1 MAELLIKGGMV
12 IDGTGNAGYE
22 ADVFVKDGKI
32 VKIAKIAKNEK
43 TETVPSDFAAADIQ
57 VLDARGK
64 LVTPG
69 FINMHSHSDCSV
81 AMYPEMESTLGQG
94 ITTEFAG
101 HCGLGVAPVDQYWLY
116 MFPEKRAFSRVIP
129 EPIGGIN
136 PYDAYV
142 VPTDCLRKP
151 FEEAY
156 GETLDWSTYGEFTDH
171 MRKRGMGANLVLV
184 AGHAQM
190 RLQAMGLDYMRDAT
204 EKELQAMEASL
215 NDAMD
220 HGAIGLSLG
229 LDYEPGMFA
238 GEEELLRLMK
248 VAAERDGIVTAH
260 TRSRDHAYY
269 GHSQNFLDGLKEFM
283 ELGKKSGARIH
294 VSHIQN
300 GYHMEPEDDNLTAL
314 AVERTLEV
322 LEAARKE
329 GVRVTWDVIPKYAFG
344 PFHYPMAAGMFQP
357 YVEQCGGCQEFSR
370 KLAIGTYRQN
380 IEKEIR
386 SGNHASRGIFTR
398 FNPKNDPNWD
408 TAKVI
413 TRCSDETVVGKTIRE
428 AAAGKDSLT
437 FLLDLLEKDPYVAV
451 IPLGR
456 RPVSTPDRDAFVAK
470 EEAAIGLDTW
480 TFRYDAALSEGDM
493 PLECGSPATYE
504 GMTVFFQTEREKQVP
519 VEVTVR
525 KLTGNAA
532 KELGLCDR
540 GLVKEGLAADL
551 LVIDLE
557 HFDPKENLAD
567 PRHAPQ
573 GLDYVLVGGEIAVD
587 HGVHTHVNQ
596 GQILQAAQWQKME
609 GNEV

>member
-32 VKIAKIAKNEK
+32 AKIVKIAKNEK
-43 TETVPSDFAAADIQ
+43 NKTDPSDFAAAAVQ

-101 HCGLGVAPVDQYWLY
+101 HCGLGVAPVDKYWLY

-156 GETLDWSTYGEFTDH
+156 GETLDWSTYGEFIDH

-204 EKELQAMEASL
+204 KEELQAMEASL

-238 GEEELLRLMK
+238 GEEGWHRDSPHQKQRSCLLRSFP
-248 VAAERDGIVTAH
+248 EFPGWSEGIHRA
-260 TRSRDHAYY
+260 
-269 GHSQNFLDGLKEFM
+269 GQKEWSQNPCEPYP
-283 ELGKKSGARIH
+283 ERI
-294 VSHIQN
+294 S
-300 GYHMEPEDDNLTAL
+300 Y
-314 AVERTLEV
+314 
-322 LEAARKE
+322 
-329 GVRVTWDVIPKYAFG
+329 
-344 PFHYPMAAGMFQP
+344 
-357 YVEQCGGCQEFSR
+357 
-370 KLAIGTYRQN
+370 GT
-380 IEKEIR
+380 
-386 SGNHASRGIFTR
+386 
-398 FNPKNDPNWD
+398 
-408 TAKVI
+408 
-413 TRCSDETVVGKTIRE
+413 
-428 AAAGKDSLT
+428 
-437 FLLDLLEKDPYVAV
+437 
-451 IPLGR
+451 R
-456 RPVSTPDRDAFVAK
+456 RR
-470 EEAAIGLDTW
+470 
-480 TFRYDAALSEGDM
+480 
-493 PLECGSPATYE
+493 
-504 GMTVFFQTEREKQVP
+504 
-519 VEVTVR
+519 
-525 KLTGNAA
+525 
-532 KELGLCDR
+532 
-540 GLVKEGLAADL
+540 
-551 LVIDLE
+551 
-557 HFDPKENLAD
+557 
-567 PRHAPQ
+567 
-573 GLDYVLVGGEIAVD
+573 
-587 HGVHTHVNQ
+587 
-596 GQILQAAQWQKME
+596 
-609 GNEV
+609 